1 MSAGKF
7 SLSRQAERDIREIE
21 DYSARQWNDQKAANY
36 VRGLFAAFEKLAQRP
51 GIGRARPDIPP
62 PYLAYAVGSHL
73 IIYRHNA
80 KLGRVEVLNVLHP
93 AMDIEKRLSKA
104 IKEVHKG
111 DADGT
116 D

>member
-1 MSAGKF
+1 MSAVKF
-7 SLSRQAERDIREIE
+7 SLSRQAEHDIREIE
-21 DYSARQWNDQKAANY
+21 DYSAHRGSDKKAADY

-62 PYLAYAVGSHL
+62 PYLVYTVGSHL
-73 IIYRHNA
+73 IIYRYNP
-80 KLGRVEVLNVLHP
+80 KLECVEILNVLHP
-93 AMDIEKRLSKA
+93 AMDIEKRLSEA

-116 D
+116 R